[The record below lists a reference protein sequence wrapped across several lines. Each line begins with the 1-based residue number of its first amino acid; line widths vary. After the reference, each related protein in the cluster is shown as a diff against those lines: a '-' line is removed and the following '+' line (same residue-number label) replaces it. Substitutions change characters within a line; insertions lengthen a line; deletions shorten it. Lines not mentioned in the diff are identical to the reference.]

1 MQVECRSEA
10 ESDGLTASLLI
21 EKNEGDMVYVYERK
35 NGKELLV
42 KQITIEDG
50 KSHVWRR

>member
-1 MQVECRSEA
+1 MECRSEA

-21 EKNEGDMVYVYERK
+21 DKVEGAMVYVYERK
-35 NGKELLV
+35 NGKEQLT